1 MLASVLNSPVAVTA
15 SLQVVRAFVR
25 LRELIAE
32 RDGLGRKV
40 ADLERRIDGNSSDIG
55 HIFNV
60 LEELVE
66 EPPASKTK
74 KIGFVPS

>member
-15 SLQVVRAFVR
+15 SIQVVRAFFR
-25 LRELIAE
+25 LRQLIAE

-40 ADLERRIDGNSSDIG
+40 SELERRVGVNSSDIG
-55 HIFNV
+55 RIFNV

-66 EPPASKTK
+66 SPASSKTK
-74 KIGFVPS
+74 KIGFVP